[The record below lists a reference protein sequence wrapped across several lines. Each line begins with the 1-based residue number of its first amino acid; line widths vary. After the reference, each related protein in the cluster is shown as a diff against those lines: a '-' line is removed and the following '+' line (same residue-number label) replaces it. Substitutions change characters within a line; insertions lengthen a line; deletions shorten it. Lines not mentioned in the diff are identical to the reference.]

1 MARKC
6 EICGKDVV
14 LGNRFS
20 HSNKKNS
27 RKLKPNLHKITV
39 IVNGRKRK
47 VNVCT
52 KCSRKLP
59 RQIIFTIEL
68 PSKIGNKENFFF

>member
-14 LGNRFS
+14 LGNRVS
-20 HSNKKNS
+20 YSNKKNL

-47 VNVCT
+47 VKVCT

-59 RQIIFTIEL
+59 RA
-68 PSKIGNKENFFF
+68 